1 MTQHNLIKLK
11 VKDLMK
17 VILKMIWSF

>member
-1 MTQHNLIKLK
+1 LVR

-17 VILKMIWSF
+17 VRNEA